1 MITVSITQNG
11 VLDLDA
17 GAFQLARLY
26 PALDGVPLHAVKVE
40 VDPMKLSVLWHLEG
54 NRRFRLNISREKDCL
69 RIAPRLEGFPTAPHS
84 VSLFHQSVVKGAQR
98 IWCPA
103 EGMGCGG
110 DTPDFPLAKAKRAPG
125 TFLLGLAESQDPELL
140 ATRAEAWRALEG
152 AKDD

>member
-54 NRRFRLNISREKDCL
+54 NRRFRLNISREKDQ
-69 RIAPRLEGFPTAPHS
+69 PGEG
-84 VSLFHQSVVKGAQR
+84 VR
-98 IWCPA
+98 
-103 EGMGCGG
+103 CGG
-110 DTPDFPLAKAKRAPG
+110 FFVAVLRG
-125 TFLLGLAESQDPELL
+125 
-140 ATRAEAWRALEG
+140 R
-152 AKDD
+152 